1 VALLK
6 ADPDPQGH
14 QARGPEAGPQ
24 GERLLVKI
32 VWLSWRP
39 AAVQVAVTLGED
51 DAAPARDVRSD
62 ALAVL
67 GDDVG
72 IHWFVLAARH

>member
-1 VALLK
+1 
-6 ADPDPQGH
+6 
-14 QARGPEAGPQ
+14 
-24 GERLLVKI
+24 VKI

-72 IHWFVLAARH
+72 IHWFVLAAPSPALARTSTPG